1 MSLFGNTNS
10 FMNNNSFG
18 AFNQPQQNTSL
29 FGQSASL
36 FGNNNQ
42 SNNSMFTPNKPNN
55 TLGGGGLFNNQNSFN
70 NNNNVGS
77 IFGGNTNMN
86 QNNNAGSLFGGNTN
100 TLNNTSNSLF
110 GGGNTMMNNNT
121 NNTGGLFGGNQM
133 NNTMNNMNNMNNT
146 MNTSGGINNGMNS
159 NIQSNGTFN
168 FPYQMTR
175 ISDSKETMNVVSIT
189 SNDTFKLYSQEELR
203 LIDLQ
208 LKKSGRQPMQGGMM
222 NNTNTIFG
230 GNTMQNNNT
239 GGLFGGNTNTQSI
252 GGGLFQSNTNNTNT
266 GGLFGGNNNSGSLFG
281 QNNNNSGGLFGQN
294 NNTTQNT
301 SLFGGNN
308 NTSGGL
314 FNQNNN
320 AFNNNNKGLFN
331 NPVNTNTGGLFGNNM
346 NNNNNGG
353 GLFGGNNNPMN
364 TGNSLFGGNQNNNN
378 NNSLFNNPA
387 QQQGGL
393 FGNQPAQNTN
403 QGGLFGNATQPN
415 NGNSLFGG
423 NTGSSLF
430 GNTNN
435 TNTNNGG
442 GLFGGTTN
450 SNSANTGGLFGATNN
465 TNTGGGLFGS
475 TNNNNTGGGLFGN
488 NNTNNNNT
496 SGGLFGS
503 KPANQQTGGGLFGNT
518 NTNTGGG
525 LFGSSTTTN
534 NTGGGLFGNTTTTN
548 TTSGG
553 LFGSSA
559 STNNTTGGG
568 LFSNT
573 NSNSLF
579 GNSTTNN
586 KPASGGLF
594 GSSTTNT
601 GSLFGNTTTNKP
613 TGGLFGSSTNTGS
626 SLFGNTSANGT
637 TNGGLFSN
645 TVNGA
650 SNPTNQNQ
658 QNMPQGGNYFQVSN
672 SVIDAIKTQ
681 KSIQNFLN
689 ELESKYEEDN
699 NKCLNNYGNFLS
711 KQFLLENELSRSG
724 NYYRTPSM
732 MYKSKPKF
740 HKMMR
745 VYARSLLDGIT
756 ESKINIPS
764 FMKSNT
770 NQSLLSTSMSKRT
783 LSQRDGAKSNLV
795 FQDNLVSIE
804 EKYRKNLTLRSEPSF
819 SYIKD
824 EHLPPENVINN
835 EIYQREKALKE
846 NKDINLK
853 EKQTSPVFQ
862 CLTIHV
868 VNINEKKSKRIKDID
883 IMIDFVS
890 VNKTSTVLDLKEA
903 IKERVYTRLSK
914 QTTRDFEIKSVTL
927 MLPSGPLEDSKT
939 LLEYDTPLSL
949 TNISCPIECYIGISS
964 SNKDEEPKKRK
975 LSITANTDRVAP
987 DELVPKLTKEGYHTS
1002 PDYVLLCRMS
1012 SEELR
1017 NVKDLRIYNK
1027 YGEVHFTDK
1036 VNLLG
1041 MNIDEEISIEERCIE
1056 IKETKKGKGLNVSR
1070 EIKLNGMLVSNG
1082 MNNDS
1087 QIVEKKKEMI
1097 KDKIEELGGIFQ
1109 DLDVENGILRF
1120 KVIVS

>member
-18 AFNQPQQNTSL
+18 TFNQPQQNTSL
-29 FGQSASL
+29 FGQSTSL

-70 NNNNVGS
+70 NNNNTGS
-77 IFGGNTNMN
+77 LFGGNTNMN
-86 QNNNAGSLFGGNTN
+86 QNNNAGSLFGGNTT

-133 NNTMNNMNNMNNT
+133 NNTMNNMNNT
-146 MNTSGGINNGMNS
+146 MNTMGGMNNGMNA

-175 ISDSKETMNVVSIT
+175 VSDLKETMNVVSIT
-189 SNDTFKLYSQEELR
+189 SNDSFKQYSQEELR

-222 NNTNTIFG
+222 NNNTNTIFG

-252 GGGLFQSNTNNTNT
+252 GGGLFQSNTNNNS
-266 GGLFGGNNNSGSLFG
+266 GGLFGGNNNSNSLFG

-308 NTSGGL
+308 NTTGGL

-331 NPVNTNTGGLFGNNM
+331 NPVNTNTGGLFGNTM

-353 GLFGGNNNPMN
+353 GLFGGNNNTMN
-364 TGNSLFGGNQNNNN
+364 NGNSLFGGNQNNNN
-378 NNSLFNNPA
+378 NNSLFNKPA

-403 QGGLFGNATQPN
+403 QGGLFGNASQPN
-415 NGNSLFGG
+415 NSNSLFGG
-423 NTGSSLF
+423 NTGNSLF
-430 GNTNN
+430 GNTNT

-442 GLFGGTTN
+442 GLFGGATN
-450 SNSANTGGLFGATNN
+450 SNSTNTGGLFGNTNN
-465 TNTGGGLFGS
+465 TNTGGGLFGN
-475 TNNNNTGGGLFGN
+475 TTNNNTGGGLFGN
-488 NNTNNNNT
+488 TTTNNNNT
-496 SGGLFGS
+496 SGGLFGA

-534 NTGGGLFGNTTTTN
+534 NTGGGLFGNTTTN

-579 GNSTTNN
+579 GNSATNN

-594 GSSTTNT
+594 GSSTTNS

-626 SLFGNTSANGT
+626 SLFGNTSANGA

-645 TVNGA
+645 TVNSA
-650 SNPTNQNQ
+650 PNPTNQNQ

-672 SVIDAIKTQ
+672 SVIEAIKAQ

-711 KQFLLENELSRSG
+711 RQFLLENELSRSG
-724 NYYRTPSM
+724 NFYRTPSM

-756 ESKINIPS
+756 KSKINISS

-770 NQSLLSTSMSKRT
+770 NQSLLSTSTMSKRT
-783 LSQRDGAKSNLV
+783 LSQKDGAKSNLV
-795 FQDNLVSIE
+795 FQDNLMSIE

-819 SYIKD
+819 SSIKD

-846 NKDINLK
+846 NKDLNLK
-853 EKQTSPVFQ
+853 EQQTSPVFQ

-914 QTTRDFEIKSVTL
+914 QTTKDFEIKSVTL

-949 TNISCPIECYIGISS
+949 TNISCPIECYIAISS
-964 SNKDEEPKKRK
+964 SNQDEEPKKRK

-1041 MNIDEEISIEERCIE
+1041 MNIDEEISIEERCVE

-1097 KDKIEELGGIFQ
+1097 KEKIEELGGIFQ
-1109 DLDVENGILRF
+1109 DLDIENGILRF